1 MQEGLQRAVGV
12 PLSLAER
19 VGVVWSPLKETVAYG
34 NVGCKSDA
42 QVAAKALETAMF
54 GAYYDITVNLKDVA
68 DVAFRRASQKRVTA
82 PLQEA
87 KDRAAVVL
95 NAADKTN

>member
-1 MQEGLQRAVGV
+1 MATDELLDTVDADSSALNSYT
-12 PLSLAER
+12 PSLKA
-19 VGVVWSPLKETVAYG
+19 TVAYG
-34 NVGCKSDA
+34 NVACKSDA

-54 GAYYDITVNLKDVA
+54 GAYYDVTVNLKDVA
-68 DVAFRRASQKRVTA
+68 DDAFRRATQKRVTA
-82 PLQEA
+82 SLQEA